1 MILLF
6 QKSEIVYFITHL
18 LAIYLYLLK
27 EIIHTT
33 HTHTIIYKCSLF
45 TTISFPFHL
54 EIFVLAHLLFAY
66 NLSSGIFLD
75 GE

>member
-33 HTHTIIYKCSLF
+33 HKIIYKCSLF

-54 EIFVLAHLLFAY
+54 EIFVLVHLLFAY